1 MLAPEKE
8 PVMLTTLPEKAAVM
22 QSFGVDGLCVTTF
35 TRARANQSPE
45 DFMAELVEVYAPVV
59 IVCGFNFTF
68 GAGGKGNGIPQ
79 DHHLY
84 AG

>member
-1 MLAPEKE
+1 MGVRGLQNKKP
-8 PVMLTTLPEKAAVM
+8 LPEKAAVM